1 MYYLCDDII
10 YLIGEEV
17 KKIRRIE
24 ELKKILPPLQN
35 NIRDKQFINK
45 FNEKTRMMYCINDQK
60 LDYIFGKDELLV
72 IDYNNCEYKY
82 KFKIKKK
89 GYITIRDILNTMMK
103 QNFYLD
109 NEQYHDD
116 HLFIERIKQY
126 NKIRN
131 KNPNKDICKI
141 ICGS

>member
-1 MYYLCDDII
+1 
-10 YLIGEEV
+10 
-17 KKIRRIE
+17 
-24 ELKKILPPLQN
+24 
-35 NIRDKQFINK
+35 
-45 FNEKTRMMYCINDQK
+45 
-60 LDYIFGKDELLV
+60 
-72 IDYNNCEYKY
+72 
-82 KFKIKKK
+82 
-89 GYITIRDILNTMMK
+89 MMK

>member
-60 LDYIFGKDELLV
+60 LDCIFGKDELLV

-89 GYITIRDILNTMMK
+89 DI
-103 QNFYLD
+103 
-109 NEQYHDD
+109 
-116 HLFIERIKQY
+116 
-126 NKIRN
+126 
-131 KNPNKDICKI
+131 
-141 ICGS
+141 

>member
-60 LDYIFGKDELLV
+60 LDCIFGKDELLV